1 VLVFLAGNP
10 SFLVSLQFS
19 FSVYFLLV
27 HGFINSKSGSSSLML
42 KKVGLGGAMLVAA
55 GIGG

>member
-10 SFLVSLQFS
+10 TFLVSLQFS
-19 FSVYFLLV
+19 FSLYSWLV
-27 HGFINSKSGSSSLML
+27 HGFVNSKSGSSSLMF